1 MSKKEMEFVIN
12 RMLEFEK
19 VNRTLNELAI
29 NRTLK
34 NLQVRLTFL
43 ELQHSFDD
51 FILRSESDY
60 QQTPSLSFLLV

>member
-1 MSKKEMEFVIN
+1 MEFVIN

-19 VNRTLNELAI
+19 SQSDLNRTLNELAI